1 MDQKWLC
8 HVHLKLF
15 LITFVDG
22 LKTRNRPCE
31 DVLVKSMCIV
41 RKPMLEK
48 SPADK
53 SAGIKISK
61 AKKKSRSKPHPTLF
75 CGVSLRRTKISQ
87 PTEQNNVECE
97 TEEVELMNKV
107 NEVVSS
113 DSPQIISSEEQSF
126 SSEDDL
132 VDNELLQSTVFIPY
146 LLVLSLRDDHRKGN
160 KHKEKEQKRMLPSST
175 SLNNLN
181 AVPNL
186 GSISMMNH
194 DFGLIDPM
202 FDSDPDPSDM
212 LIGVTPGPVS
222 LTSEISTAGSSNSV
236 VDAKVPTVTKPS
248 SSRHTKTGS
257 VLQCVE
263 LPDRVQSDRFKIS
276 AISPT
281 LDGQHILVV
290 VSPTDR
296 CSKSSTKS
304 KSISVITDS
313 SPSIEA
319 SGQFDECVTA
329 NSSSTSVVVCSE
341 SISETSS
348 SPEQCL
354 GGCILLY
361 RYKFG
366 EEYARVEEMP
376 VVAKYLD
383 QVELSITSVIV
394 LPQEFSECQE
404 REEDGQGS
412 DSLVTNS
419 VSTQVSHNIPG
430 QAAVTL
436 SNGKLWLLSLNDLS
450 MVAEIAPPEPQERF
464 VSAAYCTGDIYSCI
478 FYFTIQISVL
488 FVLTLFTITQGPP
501 NAKIKFTWII
511 TNCIALNK
519 FIT

>member
-1 MDQKWLC
+1 
-8 HVHLKLF
+8 V
-15 LITFVDG
+15 IDG
-22 LKTRNRPCE
+22 VKTRNRPCE

-53 SAGIKISK
+53 SAGIKTSK

-87 PTEQNNVECE
+87 SMEQNNVECE

-107 NEVVSS
+107 NEVVSN
-113 DSPQIISSEEQSF
+113 DLPQIISSEEEEVSF
-126 SSEDDL
+126 SSQEDL
-132 VDNELLQSTVFIPY
+132 VDDELLQSTVFIPY

-160 KHKEKEQKRMLPSST
+160 KHKEKEQKRVLPSST

-194 DFGLIDPM
+194 DFALIDPM

-248 SSRHTKTGS
+248 SSRQTKTGS

-313 SPSIEA
+313 SPSIES
-319 SGQFDECVTA
+319 SGQCDECVTA
-329 NSSSTSVVVCSE
+329 NSSSSSIVVCSE
-341 SISETSS
+341 NPSDSS
-348 SPEQCL
+348 SPSPDQCH

-366 EEYARVEEMP
+366 EEYACVEEIP
-376 VVAKYLD
+376 VVTKYLD
-383 QVELSITSVIV
+383 QAELSVTSVIV
-394 LPQEFSECQE
+394 LPQEFSEYQE

-412 DSLVTNS
+412 DSLATNS

-436 SNGKLWLLSLNDLS
+436 SNGKLWLLNLNDLS

-464 VSAAYCTGDIYSCI
+464 VSAAYCTGNIYTC
-478 FYFTIQISVL
+478 L
-488 FVLTLFTITQGPP
+488 FCHS
-501 NAKIKFTWII
+501 ND
-511 TNCIALNK
+511 CR
-519 FIT
+519 